1 MGIHAVGIEIVG
13 RIDEDLID
21 RIDTDILFRHIFQID
36 VIDLGRIFD
45 IQTHA
50 GHSRHKI
57 DRQRRIILKFMKE
70 AGLAI

>member
-1 MGIHAVGIEIVG
+1 MGIHPVGIEIVG

-21 RIDTDILFRHIFQID
+21 RIDADILFRHIFQID

-45 IQTHA
+45 IQAHA

-57 DRQRRIILKFMKE
+57 DRQRRIILKFMQV
-70 AGLAI
+70 AGLAF